1 MFSITRIVKRG
12 TKVTHKNRITEK
24 NDFADKYIE
33 DSIVE
38 EKNEIKDAENLVNKK
53 SAKNNN
59 RKNDEKM
66 MTEEQI
72 ISAENM
78 ANVLNDKKIIKKDKG
93 LIERTESSKIIL
105 TEDNRQLLN
114 D

>member
-1 MFSITRIVKRG
+1 MFSIKRLVKRN
-12 TKVTHKNRITEK
+12 TKVVNRNRTLGVPVDNGKHDASENLDEEKENTEILETEK
-24 NDFADKYIE
+24 PI
-33 DSIVE
+33 
-38 EKNEIKDAENLVNKK
+38 KNNSKKNKK
-53 SAKNNN
+53 N
-59 RKNDEKM
+59 M
-66 MTEEQI
+66 VTEEQI
-72 ISAENM
+72 ASAENV

>member
-1 MFSITRIVKRG
+1 M
-12 TKVTHKNRITEK
+12 
-24 NDFADKYIE
+24 
-33 DSIVE
+33 VE
-38 EKNEIKDAENLVNKK
+38 EVEEEKPTKNNARKNKK
-53 SAKNNN
+53 N
-59 RKNDEKM
+59 M

-72 ISAENM
+72 ASAENM
-78 ANVLNDKKIIKKDKG
+78 ANVLSDTKVIKRDKG

>member
-1 MFSITRIVKRG
+1 MSVNRLIKRG
-12 TKVTHKNRITEK
+12 TKVTHKKASTVSGNEVVTVVVEKEEKEVDTTEK
-24 NDFADKYIE
+24 KPT
-33 DSIVE
+33 
-38 EKNEIKDAENLVNKK
+38 KNNARKNKK
-53 SAKNNN
+53 N
-59 RKNDEKM
+59 M

-72 ISAENM
+72 ASAENM
-78 ANVLNDKKIIKKDKG
+78 ANVLSDTKVIKKDKG

>member
-1 MFSITRIVKRG
+1 MSISRLIKKG
-12 TKVTHKNRITEK
+12 TKVTHKKVVIE
-24 NDFADKYIE
+24 NDNKIVTT
-33 DSIVE
+33 VE
-38 EKNEIKDAENLVNKK
+38 EPKEEPKMENKPVKNNARKNKK
-53 SAKNNN
+53 
-59 RKNDEKM
+59 KM

-72 ISAENM
+72 ASAENM
-78 ANVLNDKKIIKKDKG
+78 ANVLNDTKVIKKDKG

>member
-1 MFSITRIVKRG
+1 MSINRLIKRG
-12 TKVTHKNRITEK
+12 TKVTHEK
-24 NDFADKYIE
+24 AVIKSGNDTVTTVVEK
-33 DSIVE
+33 E
-38 EKNEIKDAENLVNKK
+38 EKTSDEKPIKNNARKNKK
-53 SAKNNN
+53 N
-59 RKNDEKM
+59 M

-72 ISAENM
+72 ASAENM
-78 ANVLNDKKIIKKDKG
+78 ANVLSDTKVIKRDKG

>member
-1 MFSITRIVKRG
+1 MSINRLIIRG
-12 TKVTHKNRITEK
+12 TKVTHKKAFIENNDVVTPVVEK
-24 NDFADKYIE
+24 EENAT
-33 DSIVE
+33 E
-38 EKNEIKDAENLVNKK
+38 EKTSKNNARKNKK
-53 SAKNNN
+53 N
-59 RKNDEKM
+59 M

-72 ISAENM
+72 ASAENM
-78 ANVLNDKKIIKKDKG
+78 ANVLNDTKVIKRDKG

>member
-1 MFSITRIVKRG
+1 MSINRLIKRG
-12 TKVTHKNRITEK
+12 TKVTHKKSFTVSGNEVVTVVAK
-24 NDFADKYIE
+24 K
-33 DSIVE
+33 E
-38 EKNEIKDAENLVNKK
+38 EKSEEATDEKPIKNNARKNKK
-53 SAKNNN
+53 N
-59 RKNDEKM
+59 M

-72 ISAENM
+72 ASAESM
-78 ANVLNDKKIIKKDKG
+78 ANVLSDTKVIKKDKG

>member
-1 MFSITRIVKRG
+1 MSVNRLIKRG
-12 TKVTHKNRITEK
+12 TKVTHKITSTVNGNEVEAIKEK
-24 NDFADKYIE
+24 PT
-33 DSIVE
+33 
-38 EKNEIKDAENLVNKK
+38 KNNARKNKK
-53 SAKNNN
+53 N
-59 RKNDEKM
+59 M

-72 ISAENM
+72 ASAESM
-78 ANVLNDKKIIKKDKG
+78 ANVLSDTKVIKKDKG

>member
-1 MFSITRIVKRG
+1 MSINRLIKRG
-12 TKVTHKNRITEK
+12 TKVTHKKSISESGNNVVTVTAPTK
-24 NDFADKYIE
+24 NEDKE
-33 DSIVE
+33 MVE
-38 EKNEIKDAENLVNKK
+38 EVEEEKPTKNNARKNKK
-53 SAKNNN
+53 N
-59 RKNDEKM
+59 M

-72 ISAENM
+72 ASAENM
-78 ANVLNDKKIIKKDKG
+78 ANVLSDTKVIKRDKG

>member
-1 MFSITRIVKRG
+1 MSVNRLIKRG
-12 TKVTHKNRITEK
+12 TKVTHKRTSTVNGNEVVTVVAEK
-24 NDFADKYIE
+24 KEKEVEAIE
-33 DSIVE
+33 KKPT
-38 EKNEIKDAENLVNKK
+38 KNNARKNKK
-53 SAKNNN
+53 N
-59 RKNDEKM
+59 M

-72 ISAENM
+72 ASAESM
-78 ANVLNDKKIIKKDKG
+78 ANVLSDTKVIKKDKG

>member
-1 MFSITRIVKRG
+1 MPIGRLIKSG
-12 TKVTHKNRITEK
+12 TKVTHKKSVVEDNNDLITT
-24 NDFADKYIE
+24 
-33 DSIVE
+33 VE
-38 EKNEIKDAENLVNKK
+38 EIKEKPKTEKK
-53 SAKNNN
+53 SAKNNE
-59 RKNDEKM
+59 RKNNKKM

-72 ISAENM
+72 ASAENM
-78 ANVLNDKKIIKKDKG
+78 ANVLSDTKVIKKDKG

>member
-1 MFSITRIVKRG
+1 MSINRLIKRG
-12 TKVTHKNRITEK
+12 TKVTHKKAVIENNDVVTPVVEK
-24 NDFADKYIE
+24 EENAT
-33 DSIVE
+33 E
-38 EKNEIKDAENLVNKK
+38 EKTSKNNARKNKK
-53 SAKNNN
+53 N
-59 RKNDEKM
+59 M

-72 ISAENM
+72 ASAENM
-78 ANVLNDKKIIKKDKG
+78 ANVLNDTKVIKRDKG

>member
-1 MFSITRIVKRG
+1 MSINRLIKRG
-12 TKVTHKNRITEK
+12 TKVTHEK
-24 NDFADKYIE
+24 AVIESGNDTVTTVIE
-33 DSIVE
+33 KE
-38 EKNEIKDAENLVNKK
+38 EKTTEEKPLKNNARKNKK
-53 SAKNNN
+53 N
-59 RKNDEKM
+59 M

-72 ISAENM
+72 ASAENM
-78 ANVLNDKKIIKKDKG
+78 ANVLSDTKVIKRDKG

>member
-1 MFSITRIVKRG
+1 MSINRLIKRG
-12 TKVTHKNRITEK
+12 TKVTHEK
-24 NDFADKYIE
+24 AVIESGNDPVTTTVE
-33 DSIVE
+33 TE
-38 EKNEIKDAENLVNKK
+38 EKPVKNNARKNKK
-53 SAKNNN
+53 N
-59 RKNDEKM
+59 M

-72 ISAENM
+72 ASAENM
-78 ANVLNDKKIIKKDKG
+78 ANVLSDTKVIKRDKG

>member
-1 MFSITRIVKRG
+1 MSINRLIKRG
-12 TKVTHKNRITEK
+12 TKVTHKKAISESGNNVVTVTAPTK
-24 NDFADKYIE
+24 NEDKE
-33 DSIVE
+33 MVE
-38 EKNEIKDAENLVNKK
+38 EVEEEKPTKNNARKNKK
-53 SAKNNN
+53 N
-59 RKNDEKM
+59 M

-72 ISAENM
+72 ASAENM
-78 ANVLNDKKIIKKDKG
+78 ANVLSDTKVIKRDKG

>member
-1 MFSITRIVKRG
+1 MSINRLIKRG
-12 TKVTHKNRITEK
+12 TKVTHKKAVIKSSDETVTTVNDNAVVTIVKEPKAEPKTKK
-24 NDFADKYIE
+24 NP
-33 DSIVE
+33 
-38 EKNEIKDAENLVNKK
+38 
-53 SAKNNN
+53 AKNNA
-59 RKNDEKM
+59 RKNKKNM

-72 ISAENM
+72 ASAENM
-78 ANVLNDKKIIKKDKG
+78 ANVLSDTKVIKRDKG

>member
-1 MFSITRIVKRG
+1 MPIGRFIKRG
-12 TKVTHKNRITEK
+12 TKVTHKKSVVEDNNNLITT
-24 NDFADKYIE
+24 
-33 DSIVE
+33 VE
-38 EKNEIKDAENLVNKK
+38 EIKEKSKTEKK
-53 SAKNNN
+53 SAKNNE
-59 RKNDEKM
+59 RKNNKKM

-72 ISAENM
+72 ASAENV
-78 ANVLNDKKIIKKDKG
+78 ANVLSDTKVIKKDKG

>member
-1 MFSITRIVKRG
+1 MPIGRFIKRG
-12 TKVTHKNRITEK
+12 TKVTHKKSVVEDNNDLITTVEEIKEKPKPKTEK
-24 NDFADKYIE
+24 
-33 DSIVE
+33 
-38 EKNEIKDAENLVNKK
+38 K
-53 SAKNNN
+53 STKNNE
-59 RKNDEKM
+59 RKNNKKM

-72 ISAENM
+72 ASAENV
-78 ANVLNDKKIIKKDKG
+78 ANVLSDTKVIKKDKG